1 MKTDNELSA
10 GICLR
15 LKPEFSEFRWKLA
28 LVKQKVNEQ
37 FLYLSLTI
45 VFPNTNTSNKIN
57 QIYTDRTNVFVQ
69 QHSSNR
75 EKREMRFINT
85 VSYSIE
91 RVGITRDKEKEDLV
105 ANLYQKRWTRN
116 LKFKF

>member
-45 VFPNTNTSNKIN
+45 VFPYKYLEQDKSDIH
-57 QIYTDRTNVFVQ
+57 RPNVFVQ

-91 RVGITRDKEKEDLV
+91 RVGITRDKKKEDLV